1 MVTYPLCKVN
11 IGLYVTARRP
21 DGMHELSTVFL
32 PVRLTDALEIVPLDE
47 TYDEDRFHLTGAKL
61 PGGEGQDN
69 LVMRTIS
76 ATRQDYPQIPHL
88 EVWLHKRIPTGA
100 GLGGG
105 SSDAAYALRMLNDMF
120 DLKISDEEANER
132 LAQLGADCAF
142 FWKARPAYAEG
153 IGEELQEMDIPRLK
167 GYTIVLIKPPFGVS
181 TREAFAGIHTQQPQH
196 PLRQSILAPVEEW
209 RETIGNDFERTVF
222 PLHPE
227 LAAIKQTLY
236 DIGAVY
242 AQMSGSGS
250 TVLALFGHKPDCDLH
265 KVFPQDYFIHTSEL

>member
-1 MVTYPLCKVN
+1 MVTHPICKVN
-11 IGLYVTARRP
+11 IGLYVTARRS

-32 PVRLTDALEIVPLDE
+32 PVHLTDTLEIIPLDN
-47 TYDEDRFHLTGAKL
+47 TYKEDLFHLTGTKL

-76 ATRQDYPQIPHL
+76 ATRQDYPQIPYV
-88 EVWLHKRIPTGA
+88 EVWLHKSIPTGA

-105 SSDAAYALRMLNDMF
+105 SSDAAYALRMLNEMF

-181 TREAFAGIHTQQPQH
+181 TREAFGGIQPQQPQH
-196 PLRQSILAPVEEW
+196 PLHQAILAPVEEW
-209 RETIGNDFERTVF
+209 RRTISNDFERTVF

-250 TVLALFGHKPDCDLH
+250 TVLALFDHMPDCNLN
-265 KVFPQDYFIHTSEL
+265 KIFPKDYFIHTSEL